1 MPGTG
6 CAVEG
11 WAAASYAMARTDTFW
26 KTLLE
31 TLPTK
36 APAGGEARIPHDS
49 MPASVQKKLRDRGY
63 EPIDVRLENPSED
76 LWTLMTR
83 AAYVLGTIDMNQS
96 QVALHQAEGKRLGL
110 FSNTRARDTNDA
122 TPSSLADLLETLG
135 KDARPPIGKER
146 KRKRKDRRPSKVR
159 DKDIKL
165 VAQSVDRAVAN
176 AVKKQPL
183 VEEFKKHV
191 RE

>member
-1 MPGTG
+1 
-6 CAVEG
+6 
-11 WAAASYAMARTDTFW
+11 MARTDTFW
-26 KTLLE
+26 ETLLE
-31 TLPTK
+31 TLPAQ
-36 APAGGEARIPHDS
+36 APTGGEARIPHDS
-49 MPASVQKKLRDRGY
+49 MPVHVQKKLRDRGY

-83 AAYVLGTIDMNQS
+83 AGYVLGTIDMNQS

-110 FSNTRARDTNDA
+110 FSNTRVRDPNDS
-122 TPSSLADLLETLG
+122 TPASLADLLETLG
-135 KDARPPIGKER
+135 KDARPPVGKKP
-146 KRKRKDRRPSKVR
+146 KRKRKNRQPTKVR

-165 VAQSVDRAVAN
+165 VAQPVDNAVAD